1 MAFKM
6 KGFPK
11 HKGAK
16 AHVGNRK
23 GSAVFEKQYGSAFPK
38 PGDPEKVITKG
49 EEKWEDWQIGETTDK
64 EDGGTTRT
72 DTRKGTQETTI
83 YTPPSKLDPEWYNS
97 LTPEQRKAADD
108 RWRKANTKV
117 ITEDLSDERVEET
130 PPAPVEETPTSQ
142 YRTELIMDPGSTAGS
157 RVSGQ
162 VSDPSGVMGIKVF
175 GPGLPKGG
183 RYLYH
188 DDARGYSGKSGKF
201 IGSIDE
207 LSQYEGLDYDAIM
220 AESGYGGGGTGEDLE
235 IVKRG
240 GSSAYKK
247 RKTY

>member
-6 KGFPK
+6 KGFPS
-11 HKGAK
+11 HKGTQQ
-16 AHVGNRK
+16 HVGTRR
-23 GSAVFEKQYGSAFPK
+23 GSAVFQKPTDPK
-38 PGDPEKVITKG
+38 KKTKG
-49 EEKWEDWQIGETTDK
+49 KTTTTVGDKVYTDWVRNPEGTK
-64 EDGGTTRT
+64 ETRT
-72 DTRKGTQETTI
+72 WTQDTTYET
-83 YTPPSKLDPEWYNS
+83 PH
-97 LTPEQRKAADD
+97 TPEGDAYYAS
-108 RWRKANTKV
+108 
-117 ITEDLSDERVEET
+117 LSDEEKAIADQKERERLERLKTQDTGVETRPIDPE
-130 PPAPVEETPTSQ
+130 PEKPKQPGSK

-157 RVSGQ
+157 RVSGE

-201 IGSIDE
+201 IGSINE

-235 IVKRG
+235 VVKRG
-240 GSSAYKK
+240 GSSTYKNA
-247 RKTY
+247 